1 VSELGDP
8 KHRSEGRRKKMSE
21 PDRIPADVVKRLR
34 DETGAGMMDAK
45 KALVES
51 GGDLE
56 KARQILR
63 KQGKADI
70 RKRQGRVASEGLVH
84 AYIHGEGTVGAMVE
98 INCETD
104 FVARTPEFR
113 ELAKEVAMQV
123 AARDPRW
130 VSRDEVPSDVI
141 EGERKIYEEQARTS
155 GKPDHIISKIVEGK
169 LEAFYKDTVLLDQE
183 YIRDDSRRVGDLV
196 AEVASKVNENV
207 LVRRFARFRVG
218 EEA

>member
-1 VSELGDP
+1 MTD
-8 KHRSEGRRKKMSE
+8 

-45 KALVES
+45 RALVES

-56 KARQILR
+56 RAREILR
-63 KQGKADI
+63 EQGKAGI
-70 RKRQGRVASEGLVH
+70 PKRLGRRAGEGVVH
-84 AYIHGEGTVGAMVE
+84 AYIHGEGSVGAMVE
-98 INCETD
+98 INSETD
-104 FVARTPEFR
+104 FVSRTGEFR

-130 VSRDEVPSDVI
+130 ITRDDVPPEVI

-155 GKPDHIISKIVEGK
+155 GKPDNVIAKIVEGK
-169 LEAFYKDTVLLDQE
+169 LNAFFKETVLLEQE
-183 YIRDDSRRVGDLV
+183 YIRDDTKKVGDLV
-196 AEVASKVNENV
+196 DELAAKVKENV
-207 LVRRFARFRVG
+207 VVRRFVRFKVG

>member
-1 VSELGDP
+1 
-8 KHRSEGRRKKMSE
+8 MTE

-34 DETGAGMMDAK
+34 DETGAGMMDSK

-56 KARQILR
+56 KAREILR
-63 KQGKADI
+63 RRGLASHE
-70 RKRQGRVASEGLVH
+70 KRRGRQASEGLVH
-84 AYIHGEGTVGAMVE
+84 AYIHLHGTVGALVE

-130 VSRDEVPSDVI
+130 VSREDVPSDVI

-155 GKPDHIISKIVEGK
+155 GKPDNVIAKIVEGK
-169 LEAFYKDTVLLDQE
+169 LEAFYKETVLLDQH
-183 YIRDDSRRVGDLV
+183 YIRDDSKSPKKIGDLV
-196 AEVASKVNENV
+196 TEVAAKVGENV
-207 LVRRFARFRVG
+207 VVRRFARFKVG

>member
-1 VSELGDP
+1 
-8 KHRSEGRRKKMSE
+8 MTE
-21 PDRIPADVVKRLR
+21 PERIPADVVKRLR
-34 DETGAGMMDAK
+34 DETGAGMMDCK
-45 KALVES
+45 RALVES

-56 KARQILR
+56 KAREILR
-63 KQGKADI
+63 EKGKTGHE
-70 RKRQGRVASEGLVH
+70 KRRGKLAAEGLVH
-84 AYIHGEGTVGAMVE
+84 AYIHGEGTVGALVE
-98 INCETD
+98 VNSETD

-155 GKPDHIISKIVEGK
+155 GKPDHIISKIVDGK
-169 LEAFYKDTVLLDQE
+169 LEAFYKETVLLDQE
-183 YIRDDSRRVGDLV
+183 YIRDDSKKVGDLV

-207 LVRRFARFRVG
+207 VVRRFARFKVG

>member
-1 VSELGDP
+1 
-8 KHRSEGRRKKMSE
+8 MTE

-34 DETGAGMMDAK
+34 DETGAGMMDCK

-51 GGDLE
+51 GGDLDR
-56 KARQILR
+56 ARQILR
-63 KQGKADI
+63 ERGKAGI
-70 RKRQGRVASEGLVH
+70 PKRLGRQAREGLVH
-84 AYIHGEGTVGAMVE
+84 AYIHGEGTVGALIE

-113 ELAKEVAMQV
+113 ELAREVAMQV

-130 VSRDEVPSDVI
+130 VSRDEVPTEVI
-141 EGERKIYEEQARTS
+141 DGERKIYEEQARAS
-155 GKPDHIISKIVEGK
+155 GKPDHVISKIVDGK
-169 LEAFYKDTVLLDQE
+169 LEAFYKETVLLDQE
-183 YIRDDSRRVGDLV
+183 YIRDDSKKVGDLV
-196 AEVASKVNENV
+196 AEVAAKVQENV

>member
-1 VSELGDP
+1 
-8 KHRSEGRRKKMSE
+8 MTE

-34 DETGAGMMDAK
+34 DETGAGMMDCK

-51 GGDLE
+51 GGDLDR
-56 KARQILR
+56 ARQILR
-63 KQGKADI
+63 ERGKAGI
-70 RKRQGRVASEGLVH
+70 PKRLGRQAREGLVH
-84 AYIHGEGTVGAMVE
+84 AYIHGEGTVGALIE

-113 ELAKEVAMQV
+113 ELAREVAMQV

-130 VSRDEVPSDVI
+130 VSRDEVPTEVI
-141 EGERKIYEEQARTS
+141 DGEQKIYEEQARAS
-155 GKPDHIISKIVEGK
+155 GKPDHVISRIVDGK
-169 LEAFYKDTVLLDQE
+169 LEAFYKETVLLDQE
-183 YIRDDSRRVGDLV
+183 YIRDDSKKVGDLV
-196 AEVASKVNENV
+196 AEVAAKVQENV

>member
-1 VSELGDP
+1 
-8 KHRSEGRRKKMSE
+8 MSE

-34 DETGAGMMDAK
+34 DETGAGMMDCK

-51 GGDLE
+51 GGDLDR
-56 KARQILR
+56 ARQILR
-63 KQGKADI
+63 ERGKAGI
-70 RKRQGRVASEGLVH
+70 PKRLGRQAREGLVH
-84 AYIHGEGTVGAMVE
+84 AYIHGEGTVGALIE

-113 ELAKEVAMQV
+113 ELAREVAMQV

-130 VSRDEVPSDVI
+130 VSRDEVPSEVV
-141 EGERKIYEEQARTS
+141 EGERKIYEEQARAS

-169 LEAFYKDTVLLDQE
+169 LETFYKETVLLDQE
-183 YIRDDSRRVGDLV
+183 YIREDSKKVSDLIE
-196 AEVASKVNENV
+196 EVAAKVQENV
-207 LVRRFARFRVG
+207 LVRRFARFKVG

>member
-1 VSELGDP
+1 
-8 KHRSEGRRKKMSE
+8 MTE
-21 PDRIPADVVKRLR
+21 PERIPADVVKRLR
-34 DETGAGMMDAK
+34 DETGAGMMDCK

-56 KARQILR
+56 KAREILR
-63 KQGKADI
+63 EKGKTGHE
-70 RKRQGRVASEGLVH
+70 KRRGRLAGEGLVH
-84 AYIHGEGTVGAMVE
+84 AYIHGEGTVGALVE
-98 INCETD
+98 VNSETD

-169 LEAFYKDTVLLDQE
+169 LEAFYRSHCLLRQPW
-183 YIRDDSRRVGDLV
+183 IRDDKKTVEELVSEVSAKVG
-196 AEVASKVNENV
+196 EKVH
-207 LVRRFARFRVG
+207 VRRFAKFRLG
-218 EEA
+218 DELI

>member
-1 VSELGDP
+1 
-8 KHRSEGRRKKMSE
+8 MTE

-56 KARQILR
+56 RAREILR
-63 KQGKADI
+63 HQGKAGI
-70 RKRQGRVASEGLVH
+70 PKRLGRRAGEGLIH

-98 INCETD
+98 VNSETD

-113 ELAKEVAMQV
+113 ELAKEIAMQV
-123 AARDPRW
+123 AARDPGW
-130 VSRDEVPSDVI
+130 VSRDELPAEVI
-141 EGERKIYEEQARTS
+141 ERERKIYEEQARTT
-155 GKPDHIISKIVEGK
+155 GKPDHVIAKIIEGK
-169 LEAFYKDTVLLDQE
+169 LEAFYKETVLLDQE
-183 YIRDDSRRVGDLV
+183 YIRDDSKKVGDLV
-196 AEVASKVNENV
+196 EELAAKVKENIV
-207 LVRRFARFRVG
+207 VRRFARFKVG